1 LCVGEMN
8 IFEKRNQLAE
18 VYAEWYNYRNRLYP
32 DFVTSSRVSSI
43 PEYIPVFSFH
53 NVTNDDLLL
62 KLNYLMQNGYST
74 INSDEYAYLNGKSN
88 GERLVM
94 LTFDD
99 GLVSLCNVVA
109 PLLRAYQMCAVA
121 FVIPGEIDQEEGG
134 GVVEPN
140 NGDGRLL
147 CSWEQLEAMKDV
159 IDIQSHSM
167 YHWLIFESSIVSSFF
182 SPQIKSKFQKID
194 WPIPR
199 RNGIDHPERDIGFG
213 WPIYKTNSR
222 LSGSLRVYENAEITE
237 AMMSYVEERG
247 GADFFN
253 SPGWEKALNSEHTRL
268 AHGAKFET
276 ETPDQ
281 RLASVTHCIDASKQ
295 VIEEKMKK
303 EVKGFCFP
311 FGIGSPETEAIAQ
324 KGGYSLA
331 YYGVRPNFNTGKA
344 GEFTTLRRVTRLKDD
359 YLFRLPGENRKS
371 LMKIFYEKA
380 ERRVANL
387 LYDKGN
393 IR

>member
-1 LCVGEMN
+1 MD

-32 DFVTSSRVSSI
+32 DFVTSSRADSV

-53 NVTNDDLLL
+53 NVTNEDLLL

-74 INSDEYAYLNGKSN
+74 INSDEYAYLNGKCN

-99 GLVSLCNVVA
+99 GLVSLCNVVS

-121 FVIPGEIDQEEGG
+121 FVLPGEIDQEEANGL
-134 GVVEPN
+134 VEPGKE
-140 NGDGRLL
+140 GDGRLL
-147 CSWEQLEAMKDV
+147 CSWRELEGMKDV

-167 YHWLIFESSIVSSFF
+167 YHWLIFESSNVSSYFT
-182 SPQIKSKFQKID
+182 PQIKRKFQKID

-199 RNGIDHPERDIGFG
+199 RNGMDYPERDIGFG
-213 WPIYKTNSR
+213 APIYKSNSR
-222 LSGSLRVYENAEITE
+222 LSGSLRMYENEKITD
-237 AMMSYVEERG
+237 AMTSYVEKMG
-247 GADFFN
+247 GADFFGAA
-253 SPGWEKALNSEHTRL
+253 GWEKALKSEHARL
-268 AHGAKFET
+268 AYDAKFET

-281 RLASVTHCIDASKQ
+281 RLASITHCINGSKQ
-295 VIEEKMKK
+295 LLEKKLEK

-324 KGGYSLA
+324 NGGYSLV
-331 YYGVRPNFNTGKA
+331 YYGVRPNFNTGEA
-344 GEFTTLRRVTRLKDD
+344 AEFKTLRRVTRLKDD

-380 ERRVANL
+380 ERRIANL